1 MTKKTAWTAFPYPDK
16 AFDYVGASLRKHW
29 ARLHLGDREPYPAEP
44 KLAEAWRSFHR
55 GDFQQA
61 VELGL
66 ELGPPGYAV
75 ANKAASIYAN
85 YLEPNRTRKL
95 KILEEVGARA
105 EEAVAALPRHANSH
119 YLYAY
124 ALGRHSQGASVVEAL
139 AQGIGGKIRDA
150 LARTLELEPKHA
162 EAHTAVGTY
171 HAEIIDK
178 VGSILGG
185 LTYGASR
192 DKALDHYRKAL
203 ALHPDSAIARVEFAG
218 GLMMMFGKSR
228 LDEATRLTVE
238 ASKLEPKDAMER
250 LDVEL
255 ARSKLEEA

>member
-1 MTKKTAWTAFPYPDK
+1 MTKKSAWAAFPYPDA
-16 AFDYVGASLRKHW
+16 AFDYAGPELKKHW
-29 ARLHLGDREPYPAEP
+29 ARLHLGDREPFPREP
-44 KLAEAWRSFHR
+44 KLVEAWRSFHR

-61 VELGL
+61 VVLGL

-75 ANKAASIYAN
+75 ANKAAAIYAN
-85 YLEPNRTRKL
+85 YLEPGKARKL
-95 KILEEVGARA
+95 KIFEETGARA
-105 EEAVAALPRHANSH
+105 EEAIAALPEHANSH

-124 ALGRHSQGASVVEAL
+124 ALGRRSQYASVVEAL
-139 AQGIGGKIRDA
+139 AQGIGGRIRDA

-178 VGSILGG
+178 VGAMLGG

-192 DKALDHYRKAL
+192 DEALKHYRKAL
-203 ALHPDSAIARVEFAG
+203 ELHPGSAIARIEYSG
-218 GLMMMFGKSR
+218 GLLMMFGKTR
-228 LDEATRLTVE
+228 LEEATRLVVE
-238 ASKLEPKDAMER
+238 ASKLEPCDAMER

-255 ARSKLEEA
+255 ARSKLEEG